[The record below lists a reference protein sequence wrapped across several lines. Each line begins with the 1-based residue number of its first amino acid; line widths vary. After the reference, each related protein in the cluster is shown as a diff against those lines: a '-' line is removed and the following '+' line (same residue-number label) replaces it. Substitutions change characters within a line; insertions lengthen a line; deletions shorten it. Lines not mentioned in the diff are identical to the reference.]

1 MVLRY
6 SLDNGISWH
15 LATLQDSVFN
25 ISSINYS
32 DTLVWKSDDD
42 LFNLD
47 TNLLFELS
55 ISDGWQSSTS
65 ELIDIHFDNQVL
77 PLLTTV
83 YPDTSDYMY
92 WYDKIILIFTGQMDL
107 ASYSNGIVLRSNQ
120 RGILDYSAQF
130 IQEGE
135 IAYLTIFPDE
145 KYFTDEQ
152 IQVSINQ
159 QLRDIWNNPF
169 DGNNNGDPDGVADND
184 SLSFSINILGD
195 YDRSGLVDFED
206 LVSLQQNWWS
216 DTTLLSHEVGPALG
230 DPPYMQ
236 IQPDTLTNFEDLMVF
251 VQMWNWSN
259 GFENDGGRFS
269 KSMAYDRYNANFSIE
284 YPDRKIGQENEH
296 LFLQVNFDSIRS
308 IGAIGIE
315 FSYEPEVIQFI
326 NQSTRLDQNWASL
339 FYHDSINHRI
349 IFQTADLD
357 EDTRVQPVN
366 KQLKFQFKK
375 LMDSD
380 TEVEWNIDMRN
391 RSGLITQTFSQ
402 SYQFNTI
409 APLPE
414 VYALHQNY
422 PNPFNPTT
430 TIRYDLPED
439 SNIRIV
445 IYNLL
450 GREVKL
456 LANRYEAA
464 GFRSIRWQGK
474 DNFDRDVSAGIYFLL
489 METNNFTSTRKL
501 ILLK

>member
-1 MVLRY
+1 MV
-6 SLDNGISWH
+6 
-15 LATLQDSVFN
+15 
-25 ISSINYS
+25 
-32 DTLVWKSDDD
+32 
-42 LFNLD
+42 
-47 TNLLFELS
+47 
-55 ISDGWQSSTS
+55 
-65 ELIDIHFDNQVL
+65 
-77 PLLTTV
+77 
-83 YPDTSDYMY
+83 
-92 WYDKIILIFTGQMDL
+92 
-107 ASYSNGIVLRSNQ
+107 
-120 RGILDYSAQF
+120 
-130 IQEGE
+130 
-135 IAYLTIFPDE
+135 
-145 KYFTDEQ
+145 
-152 IQVSINQ
+152 
-159 QLRDIWNNPF
+159 
-169 DGNNNGDPDGVADND
+169 
-184 SLSFSINILGD
+184 
-195 YDRSGLVDFED
+195 
-206 LVSLQQNWWS
+206 
-216 DTTLLSHEVGPALG
+216 
-230 DPPYMQ
+230 
-236 IQPDTLTNFEDLMVF
+236 
-251 VQMWNWSN
+251 
-259 GFENDGGRFS
+259 
-269 KSMAYDRYNANFSIE
+269 YDRYNANFSIE

-326 NQSTRLDQNWASL
+326 NQSTRLDQNWATL

-422 PNPFNPTT
+422 PNPFNPTA